1 MLGGGGG
8 PLMLIAARSGNS
20 LHRSTPGICYSN
32 RLRMNIHTNIF
43 SRIHLNGKCVLRI
56 AARSLDTTRNL
67 HVNAWQYLGRRLHC
81 RCRSRRRRCR
91 SRQARAVM
99 CRRRF
104 GRVYPTVQLA
114 QGSVWKYCS
123 F

>member
-1 MLGGGGG
+1 
-8 PLMLIAARSGNS
+8 
-20 LHRSTPGICYSN
+20 
-32 RLRMNIHTNIF
+32 MNIHTIIF

-56 AARSLDTTRNL
+56 AARSVDTTRNL
-67 HVNAWQYLGRRLHC
+67 HVNAWQYVGRRLHC

-99 CRRRF
+99 CRRRR
-104 GRVYPTVQLA
+104 GRVYPTTVQLA

>member
-1 MLGGGGG
+1 
-8 PLMLIAARSGNS
+8 
-20 LHRSTPGICYSN
+20 
-32 RLRMNIHTNIF
+32 MNIHTIIF

-56 AARSLDTTRNL
+56 AARSVDATRNL
-67 HVNAWQYLGRRLHC
+67 HVNACRRVHP
-81 RCRSRRRRCR
+81 RCSSGRRRCR

-99 CRRRF
+99 CRRRR
-104 GRVYPTVQLA
+104 GRVYPTTVQLA